1 MLSEQEQLNSIHQIQ
16 QKLGLQFLKETG
28 CGNLCFLNNNEELQD
43 EFKQF
48 FTESN
53 FLNFLN
59 SFGNDEINI
68 PEDALTFWQLAEK
81 GKG

>member
-1 MLSEQEQLNSIHQIQ
+1 MGI
-16 QKLGLQFLKETG
+16 FV
-28 CGNLCFLNNNEELQD
+28 FLNNNEELQD

-48 FTESN
+48 FTESD